1 MKPLR
6 RCVSVLLCALAT
18 CLMTAQ
24 AQAQPQSPAAAA
36 ADSPGVS
43 DTEILLGQS
52 CQLSGPLEGITR
64 EVRQGASLYFDHIN
78 AKGGVRGRKIRVL
91 ALDDGYDPKKAEANT
106 RHFIDEAKV
115 LALFQYAGTPPA
127 LAGMALAEQTGV
139 PLIAAFTGSE
149 DLRKPELR
157 YTFNIKA
164 GYATELHAM
173 LKHQTTMGIKRV
185 AVVYLNNP
193 FGTGGL
199 ATVQASARQLGVQLV
214 ATAPLEV
221 NGAKMLHA
229 VNTVAEANPQ
239 AIIVISAGKPSV
251 DFIAAYQGAGHH
263 TTFYVLS
270 VISNVQLNQGLGA
283 RARGVVVSQVVPSP
297 WNASVPLSREFQR
310 LARAQGIE
318 EFTFSQME
326 GFLSAK
332 FLVEALE
339 RAGPKPTRASLVQAL
354 EGMRVNLGGYPVEL
368 SPTQHSSG
376 KFVDLLMLGK
386 DGKFAR

>member
-1 MKPLR
+1 
-6 RCVSVLLCALAT
+6 
-18 CLMTAQ
+18 
-24 AQAQPQSPAAAA
+24 
-36 ADSPGVS
+36 
-43 DTEILLGQS
+43 
-52 CQLSGPLEGITR
+52 
-64 EVRQGASLYFDHIN
+64 
-78 AKGGVRGRKIRVL
+78 
-91 ALDDGYDPKKAEANT
+91 
-106 RHFIDEAKV
+106 
-115 LALFQYAGTPPA
+115 
-127 LAGMALAEQTGV
+127 
-139 PLIAAFTGSE
+139 
-149 DLRKPELR
+149 
-157 YTFNIKA
+157 
-164 GYATELHAM
+164 
-173 LKHQTTMGIKRV
+173 
-185 AVVYLNNP
+185 
-193 FGTGGL
+193 
-199 ATVQASARQLGVQLV
+199 
-214 ATAPLEV
+214 
-221 NGAKMLHA
+221 
-229 VNTVAEANPQ
+229 
-239 AIIVISAGKPSV
+239 
-251 DFIAAYQGAGHH
+251 
-263 TTFYVLS
+263 VLS